1 MEFIIGIIG
10 AILVFGV
17 LVLVHEAGHFIA
29 ARFFGVEVEKFSIGF
44 GPKLFSFT
52 SQKTEF
58 RVSAIPLGGYL
69 KMKGENPDEQKSD
82 TDSFHAKKWWQ
93 RAIIAFSGPFAN
105 FIFAIL
111 IFIFSFALG
120 KSYEDNL
127 PIIGKSENAIF
138 QSNDLLLNV
147 NGNNVESWTQIIKFT
162 NENEIDNFQ
171 IERNGEIIFI
181 ETDEI
186 SKENWLS
193 DFLPAVTAKIGEVTP
208 GLPAYKA
215 GLMQNDE
222 ILAVNEI
229 TVSDWYEM
237 RNAIGKS
244 TTEKV
249 ILTIKR
255 DAEIFKK
262 TVNLDT
268 NLIDNRKII
277 GIIQP
282 FSTIIH
288 EKYNLLEA
296 TKFGILTSVNVVATN
311 YAMLFKLI
319 ANPQTLKS
327 NVGGPVMIYTMS
339 QQYAKKGVSDTLMFI
354 ATISIILMVMN
365 LLPIPI
371 LDGGLIFFCF
381 VEGIRGKILPKN
393 IQFMLQKIGMLLL
406 LFLMIFAFWNDL
418 SRIYFRN
425 SSIKQHETRR

>member
-1 MEFIIGIIG
+1 MEFIIGTIG
-10 AILVFGV
+10 AILIFGI

-82 TDSFHAKKWWQ
+82 TDSFHTKKWWQ

-111 IFIFSFALG
+111 ILIFSFAIG
-120 KSYEDNL
+120 RNYEDNL
-127 PIIGKSENAIF
+127 PIIGKSKNAIF

-147 NGNNVESWTQIIKFT
+147 NGNNVKSWTQIIKFT
-162 NENEIDNFQ
+162 TENETDNFQ

-181 ETDEI
+181 ETDKI

-193 DFLPAVTAKIGEVTP
+193 DFLPAVAAKIGEVTP

-215 GLMQNDE
+215 GLMKNDE
-222 ILAVNEI
+222 ILAVNKI
-229 TVSDWYEM
+229 PVTDWYEM
-237 RNAIGKS
+237 RNAIGES
-244 TTEKV
+244 TAKKV

-255 DAEIFKK
+255 DGKIFDK

-268 NLIDNRKII
+268 NIIDNRKII

-282 FSTIIH
+282 FSTTIS
-288 EKYNLLEA
+288 EKYSLVEA
-296 TKFGILTSVNVVATN
+296 TKYGILTSVNVVATN

-319 ANPQTLKS
+319 ANPQALKS

-339 QQYAKKGVSDTLMFI
+339 QQYAKKGVSNTLMFI

-381 VEGIRGKILPKN
+381 IERIRGKILSKN
-393 IQFMLQKIGMLLL
+393 IQIMLQKIGMLLL
-406 LFLMIFAFWNDL
+406 LLLMIFAFWNDF

-425 SSIKQHETRR
+425 LSIKQHETR